1 MGVGYAEQCTRTE
14 HLRRVTVRRMVPE
27 FVNEPLTDFSDPAQ
41 RQAMTS
47 ALGAVKGEFN
57 REWPLVVGGKPAT
70 SGAWTDSLNPCQKTQ
85 VVGRVARATQA
96 QAEQALAAAWTAFPD
111 WSRWHAGERARL
123 LFKVAALMRARKHVF
138 SATMVYEA
146 GKTWIEA
153 DADTA
158 EAIDFLEY
166 YGREAIRL
174 AGPHPLPRLAG
185 EDNELT
191 YQALGVGIVIPPW
204 NFPLA
209 ITCGM
214 TAAALVTG
222 NTVIL
227 KPASLTPVIAARM
240 VELFEEAGAP
250 PGVLNFLPGSGAEI
264 GDFLVGHA
272 RTRFVSFTGSREV
285 GTHIY
290 ALAAQVQTGQRWL
303 KRVVA
308 EMGGKDAIIVDAS
321 ADLEAAASGITTSAY
336 GFQGQ
341 KCSAASRAIVVE
353 PVYSDVLG
361 LVARK
366 AEALR
371 MGPADDPAS
380 QMAAVIDE
388 SQFRKVLSYVELG
401 QREGRLVV
409 GGEPDGADGWYI
421 QPTVFADLPEE
432 GRLAQ
437 EEIFGPV
444 LSFIRARDYS
454 HALAIAN
461 GTEYGLTGGV
471 YSRDR
476 RHLERAR
483 QEFQVGNLYFNRKI
497 TGAMVGAQPF
507 GGFDMSGT
515 DSKAGGPDYLQLFTQ
530 AKVVVERF

>member
-1 MGVGYAEQCTRTE
+1 
-14 HLRRVTVRRMVPE
+14 MVPD
-27 FVNEPLTDFSDPAQ
+27 FVNEPLTDFSVPDH
-41 RQAMTS
+41 RQAM
-47 ALGAVKGEFN
+47 LEGLEAVKGEFD
-57 REWPLVVGGKPAT
+57 REWPLFIGGDGVLPA
-70 SGAWTDSLNPCQKTQ
+70 SPDAWIESLNPCQKSQ
-85 VVGRVARATQA
+85 VVGRVVRASRGDA
-96 QAEQALAAAWTAFPD
+96 DRALETAWAAFED
-111 WSRWHAGERARL
+111 WSRWPAADRARV
-123 LFKVAALMRARKHVF
+123 LFKAAALMRTWKHLF

-146 GKTWIEA
+146 GKTWPEA

-158 EAIDFLEY
+158 EAIDFLEF

-174 AGPHPLPRLAG
+174 AEPHPLPRLG
-185 EDNELT
+185 DEDNEIT
-191 YQALGVGIVIPPW
+191 YLPLGVGVVIPPW

-209 ITCGM
+209 ITAGM

-227 KPASLTPVIAARM
+227 KPASLTPIVAARM
-240 VELFEEAGAP
+240 AALFEEAGVPA
-250 PGVLNFLPGSGAEI
+250 GVLSYLPGSGSDV
-264 GDFLVGHA
+264 GDYLVAHP

-290 ALAAQVQTGQRWL
+290 ALAAQVQSGQRWL

-308 EMGGKDAIIVDAS
+308 EMGGKDAIIVDES
-321 ADLEAAASGITTSAY
+321 ADLEAAAAGITTSAY
-336 GFQGQ
+336 GYQGQ
-341 KCSAASRAIVVE
+341 KCSAASRAIVLDGVFQ
-353 PVYSDVLG
+353 DVLG
-361 LVARK
+361 LVAER

-371 MGPADDPAS
+371 VGPAEDPAS

-388 SQFRKVLSYVELG
+388 SQFRKVLSYVEVG

-409 GGEPDGADGWYI
+409 GGEPDGDEGWYI
-421 QPTVFADLPEE
+421 QPTVFADVPES
-432 GRLAQ
+432 GRLAR

-444 LSFIRARDYS
+444 LSFIRARDYA

-461 GTEYGLTGGV
+461 DTEYGLTGGV
-471 YSRDR
+471 YSRNR

-483 QEFQVGNLYFNRKI
+483 AEFQVGNLYFNRKI

-507 GGFDMSGT
+507 GGFNMSGT

>member
-1 MGVGYAEQCTRTE
+1 
-14 HLRRVTVRRMVPE
+14 MVPE
-27 FVNEPLTDFSDPAQ
+27 FVNEALTDFSNPAP
-41 RQAMTS
+41 RDAMRS
-47 ALGAVKGEFN
+47 ALSVVQDEFA
-57 REWPLVVGGKPAT
+57 RDWPLIIGGARVT
-70 SGAWTDSLNPCQKTQ
+70 SGDWIYSLNPCQKTQ
-85 VVGRVARATQA
+85 VVGKVAKAGQPQA
-96 QAEQALAAAWTAFPD
+96 QGALEAAWAAFPD
-111 WSRWHAGERARL
+111 WSRWQPAERARL
-123 LFKVAALMRARKHVF
+123 ILKVAALMRARKHLM

-146 GKTWIEA
+146 GKTWPEA

-166 YGREAIRL
+166 YAREAMRL
-174 AGPHPLPRLAG
+174 GGPHPLPRLVG
-185 EDNELT
+185 EDNELV
-191 YQALGVGIVIPPW
+191 YVPLGVGVVIPPW

-222 NTVIL
+222 NTAIL

-240 VELFEEAGAP
+240 VELFEEAGTP
-250 PGVLNFLPGSGAEI
+250 PGVLNFMPGSGGEI
-264 GDFLVGHA
+264 GDFLVAHP

-285 GTHIY
+285 GTHIHT
-290 ALAAQVQTGQRWL
+290 LAAQVQTGQRWL

-308 EMGGKDAIIVDAS
+308 EMGGKDAIIVDES
-321 ADLEAAASGITTSAY
+321 ADLDAAALGITTSAY

-341 KCSAASRAIVVE
+341 KCSAASRAIVLE
-353 PVYSDVLG
+353 PVYQDVLG
-361 LVARK
+361 RVARQ

-371 MGPADDPAS
+371 VGPAEHVET
-380 QMAAVIDE
+380 QVAAVIDQ
-388 SQFRKVLSYVELG
+388 SQYDKVLAYVEVG

-409 GGEPDGADGWYI
+409 GGEPDGSEGWYI
-421 QPTVFADLPEE
+421 QPTVVADVPEG

-437 EEIFGPV
+437 EEIFGPL
-444 LSFIRARDYS
+444 LSFIRARDYPQ
-454 HALAIAN
+454 ALAIAN

-476 RHLERAR
+476 RHLEQARA
-483 QEFQVGNLYFNRKI
+483 EFQVGNLYFNRKI

>member
-1 MGVGYAEQCTRTE
+1 
-14 HLRRVTVRRMVPE
+14 MVPE
-27 FVNEPLTDFSDPAQ
+27 FVNEALTDFSNPEQ
-41 RQAMTS
+41 RQAMQA
-47 ALGAVKGEFN
+47 ALRSVQGEFA
-57 REWPLVVGGKPAT
+57 RDWPLLIGGAQVS
-70 SGAWTDSLNPCQKTQ
+70 SGAWIQSMNPCQKTQ
-85 VVGRVARATQA
+85 VVGRVAKASQS
-96 QAEQALAAAWTAFPD
+96 QAESALDAAWSAFPE
-111 WSRWHAGERARL
+111 WSRWQPAERARL
-123 LFKVAALMRARKHVF
+123 ILKVAALMRARKHLL

-146 GKTWIEA
+146 GKTWPEA

-166 YGREAIRL
+166 YAREAVRL
-174 AGPHPLPRLAG
+174 GGAHALPRLAG
-185 EDNELT
+185 EDNELM
-191 YQALGVGIVIPPW
+191 YLPLGVGIVIPPW

-222 NTVIL
+222 NTAIL
-227 KPASLTPVIAARM
+227 KPASLTPVVAARM
-240 VELFEEAGAP
+240 VELFVEAGTP
-250 PGVLNFLPGSGAEI
+250 PGVLNFLPGSGGEI
-264 GDFLVGHA
+264 GDFLVAHP
-272 RTRFVSFTGSREV
+272 RTRFISFTGSREV

-308 EMGGKDAIIVDAS
+308 EMGGKDAIIVDES
-321 ADLEAAASGITTSAY
+321 ADLEAAALGITTSAY
-336 GFQGQ
+336 GYQGQ
-341 KCSAASRAIVVE
+341 KCSAASRAIVLE
-353 PVYSDVLG
+353 PVYQDVLG
-361 LVARK
+361 RVARQ

-371 MGPADDPAS
+371 LGPAEDPAS
-380 QMAAVIDE
+380 QVAAVIDQ
-388 SQFRKVLSYVELG
+388 SQYDKVLSYVEAG

-409 GGEPDGADGWYI
+409 GGEPGGSEGWYI
-421 QPTVFADLPEE
+421 QPTVVADVPEG

-437 EEIFGPV
+437 EEIFGPL
-444 LSFIRARDYS
+444 LSFIRAQDYT

-476 RHLERAR
+476 RHLEQAR
-483 QEFQVGNLYFNRKI
+483 EEFQVGNLYFNRKI

>member
-1 MGVGYAEQCTRTE
+1 
-14 HLRRVTVRRMVPE
+14 MVPE
-27 FVNEPLTDFSDPAQ
+27 FANEPLTDF
-41 RQAMTS
+41 TS
-47 ALGAVKGEFN
+47 APDRTAMEAALREVKAEFDCQ
-57 REWPLVVGGKPAT
+57 WPLVIGGQRVT
-70 SGAWTDSLNPCQKTQ
+70 TRAWIASHNPCQKQQ
-85 VVGRVARATQA
+85 VVGRTARAGQAEA
-96 QAEQALAAAWTAFPD
+96 QAALDAAWDAFAD
-111 WSRWHAGERARL
+111 WSRWQPAERARL
-123 LFKVAALMRARKHVF
+123 LLKGAALLRRRKHLF

-146 GKTWIEA
+146 GKTWLEA
-153 DADTA
+153 DGDTA

-166 YGREAIRL
+166 YAREALRL
-174 AGPHPLPRLAG
+174 SLSPPLPRLSG
-185 EDNELT
+185 EDNELMHLP
-191 YQALGVGIVIPPW
+191 LGVGVVIPPW

-209 ITCGM
+209 ITLGM
-214 TAAALVTG
+214 TAAAIVTG

-227 KPASLTPVIAARM
+227 KPASLTPIIAARAVQLLEDVGM
-240 VELFEEAGAP
+240 P
-250 PGVLNFLPGSGAEI
+250 PGVVNFLAGSGGEI
-264 GDFLVGHA
+264 GDFLVAHP

-290 ALAAQVQTGQRWL
+290 ALAAQVQPGQRWL

-308 EMGGKDAIIVDAS
+308 EMGGKDAIIVDDT
-321 ADLEAAASGITTSAY
+321 ADLDAAAEGIAVSAY

-341 KCSAASRAIVVE
+341 KCSAASRAIVLE
-353 PVYSDVLG
+353 PVYQDVLG
-361 LVARK
+361 KVASR

-371 MGPADDPAS
+371 QGPAEDPSS
-380 QMAAVIDE
+380 QIAAVIDE
-388 SQFRKVLSYVELG
+388 SQFDKVLSYVEIG

-421 QPTVFADLPEE
+421 QPTVVADVPED
-432 GRLAQ
+432 GRVAQ

-444 LSFIRARDYS
+444 LSFIRARDYA

-476 RHLERAR
+476 RRLEQARA
-483 QEFQVGNLYFNRKI
+483 EFQVGNLYFNRKI

-515 DSKAGGPDYLQLFTQ
+515 DSKAGGPDYLSLFLQ
-530 AKVVVERF
+530 AKVVVERY